1 MSGKSTAA
9 PPVSAETFAP
19 PVSAETLVRMTVSAP
34 QGLNLRNGPGNDFDV
49 CSILPEGA
57 EVTVWPT
64 WCPGTGAQGW
74 FEFHVPG
81 WAYVFTG
88 ELCGWVCREFLAERV
103 AGDLV

>member
-1 MSGKSTAA
+1 MASKATSLESAAEMMA
-9 PPVSAETFAP
+9 PPVASGELAK
-19 PVSAETLVRMTVSAP
+19 MTVTAP
-34 QGLNLRNGPGNDFDV
+34 QGLNLREGAGTDFATAAV
-49 CSILPEGA
+49 LPENA

-88 ELCGWVCREFLAERV
+88 KLCGWVRREFLAERA